1 MAQPAVPLLSPLHLL
16 HRASQR
22 ADDLFARHARP
33 SDLTPRQFVV
43 LQAVAHKDGLSQT
56 DIMAV
61 TGIDRSTTAALV
73 RTLVTSGWLKR
84 RRTRRDARVY
94 AVRITP
100 SGRQMLDTCSRY
112 LRSSVW
118 SWWTCSCCCNRRGW
132 AMTSLRTR
140 NQPARGAEAM
150 ARVVQRVAPSLRY
163 EEIKSPAPCF
173 RNTAAR

>member
-61 TGIDRSTTAALV
+61 IDRSSTAALV
-73 RTLVTSGWLKR
+73 RTLVTNGWLKR

-100 SGRQMLDTCSRY
+100 SGRQMLDTGLS
-112 LRSSVW
+112 
-118 SWWTCSCCCNRRGW
+118 
-132 AMTSLRTR
+132 ATR
-140 NQPARGAEAM
+140 AAEDELLFP
-150 ARVVQRVAPSLRY
+150 VSEKQRLVLVDLLLLLQSTRLGDDKPTDA
-163 EEIKSPAPCF
+163 
-173 RNTAAR
+173 